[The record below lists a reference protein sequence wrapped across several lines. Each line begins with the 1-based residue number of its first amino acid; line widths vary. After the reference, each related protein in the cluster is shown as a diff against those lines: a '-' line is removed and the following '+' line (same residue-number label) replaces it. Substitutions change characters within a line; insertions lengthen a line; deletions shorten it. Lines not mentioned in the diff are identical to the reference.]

1 LRAVEVHLHQLAVR
15 LVDHHFALDVELLH
29 LRQRDAHLA
38 LDLLHHEAL
47 VGEHLGAEEANGEAH
62 DVAEALQV
70 LRLPLDVLRLLAAVV
85 EPRGVGDLDLTRGR
99 DLAGHA
105 DEADLLEP
113 FLLRVGQG
121 QVVRA
126 VGVPGAGACDRFRD
140 GGDDLGLGRGGRG
153 LVGGG
158 DDGAVEQALAQPV
171 AEDGGHH
178 AAVLAAGEDLRVLA
192 ARGDHAPVA
201 AEEPLVHPGLH
212 GEDLVA
218 QVELAQ
224 PEALIPPGGPFP
236 LGAGDVGTA
245 ERLARYLQRMAPETQ
260 GQVRLL
266 LRAWEAAPLASRHL
280 RCFSRL
286 APAARDAWVER
297 CLASRLPWRRI
308 PLLLL
313 KTLCLSAFC
322 ADPRVEA
329 ALGYGHECLDGRAPG
344 AGPRLVPLQ
353 YPDVRG
359 DVEEVAD
366 VCVVGSGAGGAVVAY
381 ELARAGL
388 RVVVLEEGGYFT
400 QADFTGPPME
410 RVQRFYR
417 NGGATVALGRPTIP
431 VPLGKCVGGTTVV
444 NSGTCFRTPERVL
457 REWASA
463 YGVADADPTTMKP
476 YFDEVERMI
485 GVRPVPWEIIGR
497 NAEVFDRGVRALG
510 LRGEPIERNIVGCRG
525 CGECA
530 FGCPSD
536 AKQAMHLTYL
546 PAACA
551 AGARLYARCRVERV
565 SIQSGC
571 AAGVEAMLLERDGDA
586 AHGRVRVC
594 APLVVVAAGAIHTP
608 GLLARSGVRH
618 PALGRNLRIHPAVG
632 VAGYFAEE
640 LLAWRG
646 TLQSYLVDR
655 LQDS

>member
-1 LRAVEVHLHQLAVR
+1 MLS
-15 LVDHHFALDVELLH
+15 
-29 LRQRDAHLA
+29 DA
-38 LDLLHHEAL
+38 E
-47 VGEHLGAEEANGEAH
+47 
-62 DVAEALQV
+62 
-70 LRLPLDVLRLLAAVV
+70 
-85 EPRGVGDLDLTRGR
+85 
-99 DLAGHA
+99 
-105 DEADLLEP
+105 
-113 FLLRVGQG
+113 
-121 QVVRA
+121 
-126 VGVPGAGACDRFRD
+126 
-140 GGDDLGLGRGGRG
+140 
-153 LVGGG
+153 
-158 DDGAVEQALAQPV
+158 
-171 AEDGGHH
+171 
-178 AAVLAAGEDLRVLA
+178 LRVLRA
-192 ARGDHAPVA
+192 
-201 AEEPLVHPGLH
+201 
-212 GEDLVA
+212 
-218 QVELAQ
+218 LA
-224 PEALIPPGGPFP
+224 EALIPPGGPFP

-280 RCFSRL
+280 RRFSRL

-297 CLASRLPWRRI
+297 CLTSRLPWRRI

-381 ELARAGL
+381 ELARAG
-388 RVVVLEEGGYFT
+388 
-400 QADFTGPPME
+400 
-410 RVQRFYR
+410 
-417 NGGATVALGRPTIP
+417 
-431 VPLGKCVGGTTVV
+431 
-444 NSGTCFRTPERVL
+444 
-457 REWASA
+457 
-463 YGVADADPTTMKP
+463 
-476 YFDEVERMI
+476 
-485 GVRPVPWEIIGR
+485 VRPVPWEIIGR

-551 AGARLYARCRVERV
+551 AGAHLYARCRVERV

-655 LQDS
+655 LQDSHGVMIEVTNPVPGVSAAALPGVGLALKDGLARFRHAASAGLFVSDTGSGRVRRLPGRREPLITYWLAPADARALCDGIALVAEIFFAAGAKSVSPGVAGMPELGHPREAAALRAGGFGPSALQPTGFHPMGTARMGGDPGRSVTDSWGAVRGIRGLHVADASLFPTCVGVNPQVSIMTFAARIARRLRS

>member
-1 LRAVEVHLHQLAVR
+1 MLSDAELRVLRAVA
-15 LVDHHFALDVELLH
+15 
-29 LRQRDAHLA
+29 
-38 LDLLHHEAL
+38 
-47 VGEHLGAEEANGEAH
+47 
-62 DVAEALQV
+62 
-70 LRLPLDVLRLLAAVV
+70 
-85 EPRGVGDLDLTRGR
+85 
-99 DLAGHA
+99 
-105 DEADLLEP
+105 
-113 FLLRVGQG
+113 
-121 QVVRA
+121 
-126 VGVPGAGACDRFRD
+126 
-140 GGDDLGLGRGGRG
+140 
-153 LVGGG
+153 
-158 DDGAVEQALAQPV
+158 
-171 AEDGGHH
+171 
-178 AAVLAAGEDLRVLA
+178 
-192 ARGDHAPVA
+192 
-201 AEEPLVHPGLH
+201 
-212 GEDLVA
+212 
-218 QVELAQ
+218 
-224 PEALIPPGGPFP
+224 EALIPPGGPFP

-280 RCFSRL
+280 RRFSRL

-444 NSGTCFRTPERVL
+444 NSGTCFRTPARVL
-457 REWASA
+457 GAWASEH
-463 YGVADADPTTMKP
+463 GVADADPPTMAP
-476 YFDEVERMI
+476 YFDEVERM
-485 GVRPVPWEIIGR
+485 R
-497 NAEVFDRGVRALG
+497 
-510 LRGEPIERNIVGCRG
+510 IERGR
-525 CGECA
+525 
-530 FGCPSD
+530 
-536 AKQAMHLTYL
+536 
-546 PAACA
+546 A
-551 AGARLYARCRVERV
+551 AG
-565 SIQSGC
+565 I
-571 AAGVEAMLLERDGDA
+571 EAVLLERDGDA
-586 AHGRVRVC
+586 VRGRLRVR

-608 GLLARSGVRH
+608 GLLARSGVHH
-618 PALGRNLRIHPAVG
+618 PALGHNLRLHPAVG
-632 VAGYFAEE
+632 VAGYFNEE

-655 LQDS
+655 LQDSHGVMIEVTSPVPGVSAAALPGVGTALKDGLARFRHAASAGLFVSDTGSGRVRRLPGGREPLVTYRLAPADARALSEGIALVAEIFFAAGAESVYPGVAGIPELRHPREAAALREGS

>member
-1 LRAVEVHLHQLAVR
+1 MLSDAELHTLRAVA
-15 LVDHHFALDVELLH
+15 
-29 LRQRDAHLA
+29 
-38 LDLLHHEAL
+38 
-47 VGEHLGAEEANGEAH
+47 
-62 DVAEALQV
+62 
-70 LRLPLDVLRLLAAVV
+70 
-85 EPRGVGDLDLTRGR
+85 
-99 DLAGHA
+99 
-105 DEADLLEP
+105 
-113 FLLRVGQG
+113 
-121 QVVRA
+121 
-126 VGVPGAGACDRFRD
+126 
-140 GGDDLGLGRGGRG
+140 
-153 LVGGG
+153 
-158 DDGAVEQALAQPV
+158 
-171 AEDGGHH
+171 
-178 AAVLAAGEDLRVLA
+178 
-192 ARGDHAPVA
+192 
-201 AEEPLVHPGLH
+201 
-212 GEDLVA
+212 
-218 QVELAQ
+218 
-224 PEALIPPGGPFP
+224 EALIPPGGRFP

-245 ERLARYLQRMAPETQ
+245 ERAGRYLAGMAPETQ
-260 GQVRLL
+260 RHVRLL

-280 RCFSRL
+280 RRFSRL
-286 APAARDAWVER
+286 APAARDEWVER
-297 CLASRLPWRRI
+297 CLASRLPWRRV

-571 AAGVEAMLLERDGDA
+571 AAGVEAMLLERDSDA

-655 LQDS
+655 LQDSHGVMIEVTNPVPGVSAAALPGVGLALKDGLARFRHAASAGLFVSDTGSGRVRRLPGRREPLITYWLAPADARALCDGIALVAEIFFAAGAKSVSPGVAGMPELGHPREAATLRAGGFGPSALQPTGFHPMGTARMGGDPGRSVTDSWGAVRGIRGLHVADASLFPTCVGVNPQVSIMAFAARIARRLASVSLPPPARGIWAR

>member
-1 LRAVEVHLHQLAVR
+1 MLS
-15 LVDHHFALDVELLH
+15 
-29 LRQRDAHLA
+29 DA
-38 LDLLHHEAL
+38 E
-47 VGEHLGAEEANGEAH
+47 
-62 DVAEALQV
+62 
-70 LRLPLDVLRLLAAVV
+70 
-85 EPRGVGDLDLTRGR
+85 
-99 DLAGHA
+99 
-105 DEADLLEP
+105 
-113 FLLRVGQG
+113 
-121 QVVRA
+121 
-126 VGVPGAGACDRFRD
+126 
-140 GGDDLGLGRGGRG
+140 
-153 LVGGG
+153 
-158 DDGAVEQALAQPV
+158 
-171 AEDGGHH
+171 
-178 AAVLAAGEDLRVLA
+178 LRVLRA
-192 ARGDHAPVA
+192 
-201 AEEPLVHPGLH
+201 
-212 GEDLVA
+212 
-218 QVELAQ
+218 LA
-224 PEALIPPGGPFP
+224 EALIPPGGPFP

-280 RCFSRL
+280 RRFSRL

-329 ALGYGHECLDGRAPG
+329 ALGYGHGCLDGRAPG
-344 AGPRLVPLQ
+344 AGPRLIPLQ

-366 VCVVGSGAGGAVVAY
+366 ACVVGSGAGGAVVAY

-400 QADFTGPPME
+400 QGDFTGPPME

-463 YGVADADPTTMKP
+463 YGVADADPATMKP

-497 NAEVFDRGVRALG
+497 NAEVFDQGVRALG
-510 LRGEPIERNIVGCRG
+510 LRGEPIQRNIVGCRG

-551 AGARLYARCRVERV
+551 AGARLYARCRASAWRSRTASRASPMRPPPGSSCPTPGAAASGV
-565 SIQSGC
+565 S
-571 AAGVEAMLLERDGDA
+571 R
-586 AHGRVRVC
+586 
-594 APLVVVAAGAIHTP
+594 AGASRSSPTGSP
-608 GLLARSGVRH
+608 RRTRARSATGSRWWRRSSL
-618 PALGRNLRIHPAVG
+618 PRARRASTR
-632 VAGYFAEE
+632 
-640 LLAWRG
+640 AWRG
-646 TLQSYLVDR
+646 CRSSDTRARRRRCARAASAPR
-655 LQDS
+655 RSSPRGFTPWARRAWGATRGGASPTAGGRCAASAASTSRTRASSRPASA

>member
-1 LRAVEVHLHQLAVR
+1 MLSAAELRTLRAVA
-15 LVDHHFALDVELLH
+15 
-29 LRQRDAHLA
+29 
-38 LDLLHHEAL
+38 
-47 VGEHLGAEEANGEAH
+47 
-62 DVAEALQV
+62 
-70 LRLPLDVLRLLAAVV
+70 
-85 EPRGVGDLDLTRGR
+85 
-99 DLAGHA
+99 
-105 DEADLLEP
+105 
-113 FLLRVGQG
+113 
-121 QVVRA
+121 
-126 VGVPGAGACDRFRD
+126 
-140 GGDDLGLGRGGRG
+140 
-153 LVGGG
+153 
-158 DDGAVEQALAQPV
+158 
-171 AEDGGHH
+171 
-178 AAVLAAGEDLRVLA
+178 
-192 ARGDHAPVA
+192 
-201 AEEPLVHPGLH
+201 
-212 GEDLVA
+212 
-218 QVELAQ
+218 
-224 PEALIPPGGPFP
+224 EALIPPGGPFP
-236 LGAGDVGTA
+236 LGAGNVGTA
-245 ERLARYLQRMAPETQ
+245 ERAGRYLAGMAPETQ
-260 GQVRLL
+260 RQVRALL
-266 LRAWEAAPLASRHL
+266 HAWEGASLASRHL
-280 RCFSRL
+280 RRFSRL
-286 APAARDAWVER
+286 APAARAEWVER

-322 ADPRVEA
+322 ADPRVED
-329 ALGYGHECLDGRAPG
+329 ALGYGHTCLDRRAPG
-344 AGPRLVPLQ
+344 TGPRLTPLQ
-353 YPDVRG
+353 YPEVRG

-366 VCVVGSGAGGAVVAY
+366 ACVVGSGAGGAVVAY

-400 QADFTGPPME
+400 QTDFTGPPME

-417 NGGATVALGRPTIP
+417 NGGATMALGRPTIP

-457 REWASA
+457 GEWASEH
-463 YGVADADPTTMKP
+463 GVADADAATMAP
-476 YFDEVERMI
+476 YFEQVERMI

-510 LRGEPIERNIVGCRG
+510 LRGEPIRRNIVGCRG

-536 AKQAMHLTYL
+536 AKQAMHLTYR

-565 SIQSGC
+565 GIERGRG
-571 AAGVEAMLLERDGDA
+571 AGVEAALLERDGDQVR
-586 AHGRVRVC
+586 GRLRVR

-632 VAGYFAEE
+632 VAGYFTEE

-655 LQDS
+655 LQESHGVMIEVTNPVPGVSAAALPGVGMALKEGLARFRRAAAAGLFVSDTGSGRVRRLPGGREPLVTYRLAPPDARALCEGIALVAEIFFAAGAESVYTGVAGMPEIRRPHEAAALREGRFGPATLQPTGFHPMGTARMGGDPARSVTDSWGAVRGTRGLYVADASLFPTCVGVNPQVSIMAFAARIARRLGA

>member
-1 LRAVEVHLHQLAVR
+1 MLSDAELHTLRAVA
-15 LVDHHFALDVELLH
+15 
-29 LRQRDAHLA
+29 
-38 LDLLHHEAL
+38 
-47 VGEHLGAEEANGEAH
+47 
-62 DVAEALQV
+62 
-70 LRLPLDVLRLLAAVV
+70 
-85 EPRGVGDLDLTRGR
+85 
-99 DLAGHA
+99 
-105 DEADLLEP
+105 
-113 FLLRVGQG
+113 
-121 QVVRA
+121 
-126 VGVPGAGACDRFRD
+126 
-140 GGDDLGLGRGGRG
+140 
-153 LVGGG
+153 
-158 DDGAVEQALAQPV
+158 
-171 AEDGGHH
+171 
-178 AAVLAAGEDLRVLA
+178 
-192 ARGDHAPVA
+192 
-201 AEEPLVHPGLH
+201 
-212 GEDLVA
+212 
-218 QVELAQ
+218 
-224 PEALIPPGGPFP
+224 EALIPPGGRFP

-245 ERLARYLQRMAPETQ
+245 ERAGRYLAGMAPETQ
-260 GQVRLL
+260 RQVRLL

-280 RCFSRL
+280 RRFSRL
-286 APAARDAWVER
+286 APAARDEWVER

-322 ADPRVEA
+322 ADPRVEQ
-329 ALGYGHECLDGRAPG
+329 ALGYAHGCLDARAPG
-344 AGPRLVPLQ
+344 TGPRLTPLQ
-353 YPDVRG
+353 YPEVCG

-366 VCVVGSGAGGAVVAY
+366 ACVVGSGAGGAVAAY

-444 NSGTCFRTPERVL
+444 NSGTCFRTPVRVL
-457 REWASA
+457 GAWASEH
-463 YGVADADPTTMKP
+463 GVADADPATMAP
-476 YFDEVERMI
+476 YFDEVEHMI

-510 LRGEPIERNIVGCRG
+510 LGGEPIHRNIVGCRG

-551 AGARLYARCRVERV
+551 AGARLYARCRVERMR
-565 SIQSGC
+565 IERGR
-571 AAGVEAMLLERDGDA
+571 AAGVEAALLGRDGDA
-586 AHGRVRVC
+586 VHGRLRVH
-594 APLVVVAAGAIHTP
+594 APLVVAAAGAIHTP

-618 PALGRNLRIHPAVG
+618 PALGRNLRLHPAVG
-632 VAGYFAEE
+632 VAGYFKEE
-640 LLAWRG
+640 LRAWRG

-655 LQDS
+655 LQDSHGVMIEVTNPVPGVSAAALPGVGTALKDGLARFRHAASAGLFVSDTGSGRVRRLPRGREPLITYRLTPADARALCEGIALVAEIFFAAGAESVYPGVAGMPELAHPREAAALREGRLGPSALQPTGFHPMGTARMGGDPGRSVTDSWGAVRGVSGLHVADASLFPTCVGVNPQVSIMAFAARIARRLAS

>member
-1 LRAVEVHLHQLAVR
+1 MLS
-15 LVDHHFALDVELLH
+15 
-29 LRQRDAHLA
+29 DA
-38 LDLLHHEAL
+38 E
-47 VGEHLGAEEANGEAH
+47 
-62 DVAEALQV
+62 
-70 LRLPLDVLRLLAAVV
+70 
-85 EPRGVGDLDLTRGR
+85 
-99 DLAGHA
+99 
-105 DEADLLEP
+105 
-113 FLLRVGQG
+113 
-121 QVVRA
+121 
-126 VGVPGAGACDRFRD
+126 
-140 GGDDLGLGRGGRG
+140 
-153 LVGGG
+153 
-158 DDGAVEQALAQPV
+158 
-171 AEDGGHH
+171 
-178 AAVLAAGEDLRVLA
+178 LRVLRA
-192 ARGDHAPVA
+192 
-201 AEEPLVHPGLH
+201 
-212 GEDLVA
+212 
-218 QVELAQ
+218 LA
-224 PEALIPPGGPFP
+224 EALIPPGGPFP

-280 RCFSRL
+280 RRFSRL

-366 VCVVGSGAGGAVVAY
+366 ACVVGSGAGGAVVAY

-400 QADFTGPPME
+400 QGDFTGPPME

-431 VPLGKCVGGTTVV
+431 VPLGKCVGGRTVV

-457 REWASA
+457 REWATA
-463 YGVADADPTTMKP
+463 YGVADADPATMKP

-497 NAEVFDRGVRALG
+497 NAEVFDQGVRALG
-510 LRGEPIERNIVGCRG
+510 LRGEPIQRNIVGCRG
-525 CGECA
+525 GRTPLCPLPGGAGLDRERARRRRRGGAPRARRRRRARAGPRARPAGRGRRRRDPHPGAPRPEPRAPSRARPEPPHPSRRRRRRLLRGGAPRLARDAPVLRRRPAPGLARRHDRGDEPGAGGERRGAARRRPGAQGRPRALPPCGLRRALRVRHGERP
-530 FGCPSD
+530 G
-536 AKQAMHLTYL
+536 
-546 PAACA
+546 PASS
-551 AGARLYARCRVERV
+551 GPAR
-565 SIQSGC
+565 
-571 AAGVEAMLLERDGDA
+571 A
-586 AHGRVRVC
+586 AH
-594 APLVVVAAGAIHTP
+594 H
-608 GLLARSGVRH
+608 LLARPGGRAR
-618 PALGRNLRIHPAVG
+618 AL
-632 VAGYFAEE
+632 
-640 LLAWRG
+640 
-646 TLQSYLVDR
+646 
-655 LQDS
+655 

>member
-1 LRAVEVHLHQLAVR
+1 MLS
-15 LVDHHFALDVELLH
+15 
-29 LRQRDAHLA
+29 DA
-38 LDLLHHEAL
+38 E
-47 VGEHLGAEEANGEAH
+47 
-62 DVAEALQV
+62 
-70 LRLPLDVLRLLAAVV
+70 
-85 EPRGVGDLDLTRGR
+85 
-99 DLAGHA
+99 
-105 DEADLLEP
+105 
-113 FLLRVGQG
+113 
-121 QVVRA
+121 
-126 VGVPGAGACDRFRD
+126 
-140 GGDDLGLGRGGRG
+140 
-153 LVGGG
+153 
-158 DDGAVEQALAQPV
+158 
-171 AEDGGHH
+171 
-178 AAVLAAGEDLRVLA
+178 LRVLRA
-192 ARGDHAPVA
+192 
-201 AEEPLVHPGLH
+201 
-212 GEDLVA
+212 
-218 QVELAQ
+218 LA
-224 PEALIPPGGPFP
+224 EALIPPGGPFP

-280 RCFSRL
+280 RRFSRL

-359 DVEEVAD
+359 DV
-366 VCVVGSGAGGAVVAY
+366 
-381 ELARAGL
+381 
-388 RVVVLEEGGYFT
+388 
-400 QADFTGPPME
+400 
-410 RVQRFYR
+410 
-417 NGGATVALGRPTIP
+417 
-431 VPLGKCVGGTTVV
+431 
-444 NSGTCFRTPERVL
+444 
-457 REWASA
+457 
-463 YGVADADPTTMKP
+463 
-476 YFDEVERMI
+476 DEVERMI

-565 SIQSGC
+565 RIERGR
-571 AAGVEAMLLERDGDA
+571 AAGVEAVLLERDGDA
-586 AHGRVRVC
+586 VRGRLRVR

-608 GLLARSGVRH
+608 GLLARSRVRH
-618 PALGRNLRIHPAVG
+618 PALGQNLRIHPAVG

-646 TLQSYLVDR
+646 TLQSYVVDR
-655 LQDS
+655 LQDSHGVMIEVTNPVPGVSAAALPGVGRALKAGRGRFRPAASAGLFVSDTGSGRVRRLPGRREPLITYWLAPADARALCDGIALVAEIFFAAGAKSVSPGVAGMPELGHPREAATLRAGGFGPSALQPTGFHPMGTARMGGDPGRSVTDSWGAVRGIRGLHVADASLFPTCVGVNPQVSIMAFAARIARGLRS